1 VSAQT
6 SQDIIL
12 PDPADMPA
20 QSASAFR
27 WIWFFVRPYAP
38 TLIFYFIMRILR
50 YAVLFLLP
58 LAIGQT
64 INAFE
69 TGWGFTH
76 QKDLLTY
83 AAAYMA
89 VYAVCL
95 FSIRMFF
102 HESAAQDRM
111 MRAMTM
117 FSIRHMNSLPLSWH
131 EAQGSGGKLQ
141 RVMTARN
148 CFKGLFDIY
157 KWSLVPFAG
166 GMIAVAISIVF
177 MKAPLWFLAVYG
189 GFAASF
195 CWVAFHTARP
205 LPELHNRHNA
215 VLEKLLAG
223 VYEFVSAVRTVKAFH
238 MEPYIE
244 QKAREHES
252 EGHGAMRRVFRASFH
267 KWSMLNMV
275 GCFWLAVIFGASL
288 SGVYGHWLTIGAF
301 STLFYLA
308 YDLWKTLEGLVYVQ
322 DQFLEY
328 RAGFMRLT
336 ETLKAAPRALDLA
349 PVRTLPANWASLRF
363 AHAGFSY
370 GEGKDHALSDISF
383 ELRRGEKI
391 ALVGPSGAGKSTLV
405 KLLMKQM
412 WPGEGQI
419 AVDGIDLRHIDSGD
433 WLGRIG
439 FVPQDVEL
447 FNMSIRENVLLGSDC
462 GEADFRAA
470 LEQAAFAG
478 FVDTLPEGAD
488 TFIGERG
495 IKLSGGQRQ
504 RLGIARALV
513 RQAELIVFDEATS
526 ALDSLSEQA
535 IQRAIEDSF
544 AGKTLVVIAHR
555 LSTVRHVD
563 RILVLENGRLAEQ
576 GSFNELIARGGTF
589 ARMWALQSGH
599 YMKEAV

>member
-1 VSAQT
+1 VSAADQP
-6 SQDIIL
+6 IVF
-12 PDPADMPA
+12 PDPAQMPVH
-20 QSASAFR
+20 SSSAFR
-27 WIWFFVRPYAP
+27 WIWFFVKPYHR
-38 TLIFYFIMRILR
+38 TLLFFLVLRVLR
-50 YAVLFLLP
+50 YAFVFSMP
-58 LAIGQT
+58 LMIGKT

-76 QKDLLTY
+76 GRELALY
-83 AAAYMA
+83 IAAYMA
-89 VYAVCL
+89 VYALCM
-95 FSIRMFF
+95 FSIRVFF
-102 HESAAQDRM
+102 FESAAQDRM

-131 EAQGSGGKLQ
+131 EEQGSGGKLQ

-166 GMIAVAISIVF
+166 GMIAILVSIAV
-177 MKAPLWFLAVYG
+177 MHAPWWYLLLY
-189 GFAASF
+189 ASF
-195 CWVAFHTARP
+195 SATFCWTALYTARP
-205 LPELHNRHNA
+205 VPELHNRHNA

-244 QKAREHES
+244 HKAREHEQ
-252 EGHGAMRRVFRASFH
+252 EGHGAMRLVFRASFH

-275 GCFWLAVIFGASL
+275 GFFWLTVIFAASMN
-288 SGVYGHWLTIGAF
+288 GVYHHALTIGVF

-336 ETLKAAPRALDLA
+336 ETLKARPRALDMQ
-349 PVRTLPANWASLRF
+349 PVQKLPANWRKLSF
-363 AHAGFSY
+363 EQVGFSY
-370 GEGKDHALSDISF
+370 GEGKSHALADISF
-383 ELRRGEKI
+383 ELKRGEKI

-412 WPGEGQI
+412 WPEEGHI
-419 AVDGIDLRHIDSGD
+419 SIDGADLRHIESAA
-433 WLGRIG
+433 WLGQIG

-447 FNMSIRENVLLGSDC
+447 FNMSIRENIQLDRETNDTAL
-462 GEADFRAA
+462 RAA
-470 LEQAAFAG
+470 LQQAAFAD
-478 FVDTLPEGAD
+478 FIETLPEKEA
-488 TFIGERG
+488 TMIGERG

-526 ALDSLSEQA
+526 SLDSLSEKA
-535 IQRAIEDSF
+535 IQEAIETSF
-544 AGKTLVVIAHR
+544 SGKTLVVIAHR

-563 RILVLENGRLAEQ
+563 RIIVLEEGRLAEQ
-576 GSFNELIARGGTF
+576 GTFNELVARGGTF
-589 ARMWALQSGH
+589 ARMWSLQSDN